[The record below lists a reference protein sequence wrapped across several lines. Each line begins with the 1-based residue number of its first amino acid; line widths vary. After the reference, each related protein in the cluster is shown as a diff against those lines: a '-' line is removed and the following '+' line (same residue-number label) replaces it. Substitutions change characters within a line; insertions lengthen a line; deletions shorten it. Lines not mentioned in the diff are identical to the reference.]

1 MNVKQNGTGFSEEQ
15 SPFEGAPSPT
25 TSAEMPANAR
35 DLFDLTRKDRV
46 EIEHLN
52 AKYEAFYPIHALWL
66 RRRAEG
72 MTQKDIAEKLGR
84 DPAWVSRALSGPKNW
99 TMRTM
104 GELAHALDGRVTI
117 RVEAAEDL
125 SAEGRS
131 TEAG

>member
-1 MNVKQNGTGFSEEQ
+1 MSVYRSGTGFSEEPN
-15 SPFEGAPSPT
+15 PFAAEEPAT
-25 TSAEMPANAR
+25 TSRKIILDRNNPFGFDNRELAETGFVRMQ
-35 DLFDLTRKDRV
+35 
-46 EIEHLN
+46 
-52 AKYEAFYPIHALWL
+52 YEAFYAIHALWL